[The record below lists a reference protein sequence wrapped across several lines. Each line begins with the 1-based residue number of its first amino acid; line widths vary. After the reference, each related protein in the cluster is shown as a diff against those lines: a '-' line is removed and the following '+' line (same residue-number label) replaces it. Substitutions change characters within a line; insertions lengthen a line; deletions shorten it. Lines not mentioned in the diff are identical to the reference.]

1 MFRSIFLFIFLSAA
15 ITSFAQYD
23 AECFIN
29 AKKEIKLSIENVP
42 RDSMRFQDTL
52 TINNVRRYVD
62 TILAVRNIDA
72 NPHVQKVVG
81 CRMPD
86 FNFFN
91 LSGTDL
97 SINKIKSDFTIVSFS
112 STTYGDVCNA
122 RLHQFCKLKSLLKD
136 SLTVINIFEDKDKQ
150 VLDYSLNYEN
160 NVEFVANADL
170 LFYHYSLGVGPII
183 YILDKYKNII
193 FVKAGHKY
201 NYTPDEIYSELLEK
215 IRSTNCSD

>member
-1 MFRSIFLFIFLSAA
+1 MNQ
-15 ITSFAQYD
+15 SFAQYD

-42 RDSMRFQDTL
+42 LDSMHFQDTL

-62 TILAVRNIDA
+62 TMLVIRNVDA
-72 NPHVQKVVG
+72 NPHVQKVIG

-91 LSGTDL
+91 LNGIDM
-97 SINKIKSDFTIVSFS
+97 SINKIQSDFTIISFS
-112 STTYGDVCNA
+112 STTYGDVSNA

-136 SLTVINIFEDKDKQ
+136 SLTVINIFEDDDKK
-150 VLDYSLNYEN
+150 VLDYSLNYES

-170 LFYHYSLGVGPII
+170 LFYHYSLGVSPII
-183 YILDKYKNII
+183 YVLDKYKNII
-193 FVKAGHKY
+193 FVKASHRY

-215 IRSTNCSD
+215 IRSTNCVD

>member
-1 MFRSIFLFIFLSAA
+1 MLKIFFIHIFLFFSLIN
-15 ITSFAQYD
+15 FAQYD

-29 AKKEIKLSIENVP
+29 AKKEIKLAIENLP
-42 RDSMRFQDTL
+42 IDSMHVQDTL
-52 TINNVRRYVD
+52 TINNVKRYVD
-62 TILAVRNIDA
+62 TLIAVRNVDA
-72 NPHVQKVVG
+72 NPHVQKVIG

-91 LSGTDL
+91 LSGTDM
-97 SINKIKSDFTIVSFS
+97 SINKIQSDFTIISFS

-136 SLTVINIFEDKDKQ
+136 SLTVINIFEEKDKQ
-150 VLDYSLNYEN
+150 VIDYSLNYEN

-170 LFYHYSLGVGPII
+170 LSHRYGLGVGPII
-183 YILDKYKNII
+183 YVIDKYKNII

-201 NYTPDEIYSELLEK
+201 NYTPDEIHSELLDK
-215 IRSTNCSD
+215 IRATNCAD